1 MVTSSAARRTREV
14 SGQQGRMEAAPR
26 TALAVALALGIAGL
40 FLSIVLT
47 RLHASAHAGETSFCS
62 ISETVNCDRVATS
75 RFSVVLGLPVSV
87 WGAVGFGLAAALAA
101 SGLLRRRPH
110 STWPAGLLFVLGAFS
125 AAVSVALA
133 LVSEL
138 AIGAWCLLCAGAW
151 VVSFLLL
158 ASARRACRPQGV
170 AGAVRADLAV
180 LRAAP
185 LRSAALAVALLGG
198 IGVAAAAYPR
208 YWDRPPAAPR
218 PAAGSA
224 AASATGPVIEYSDY
238 ECPFCARA
246 HEQERAVLASRP
258 GLVIVRRHFPLDPSC
273 NPAVKRAI
281 HPSACALARAAICA
295 EAQGQSA
302 RMDDALFRDQGKGTP
317 PAEIARALGLDV
329 DRFSACLSS
338 PETARRL
345 SEDVAAGI
353 RDGVRAIP
361 TYLVDGTAHVGT
373 LPPGLAA
380 PAGTASGR

>member
-14 SGQQGRMEAAPR
+14 SGQQGGMEAAPR
-26 TALAVALALGIAGL
+26 TALAMALALGIAGL

-75 RFSVVLGLPVSV
+75 RYSVVLGLPVSV
-87 WGAVGFGLAAALAA
+87 WGAVGFGLVAALAA

-110 STWPAGLLFVLGAFS
+110 ASWPAGLLLVLAAFS
-125 AAVSVALA
+125 VAASVALA
-133 LVSEL
+133 LVTEL

-151 VVSFLLL
+151 IVSVALLVF
-158 ASARRACRPQGV
+158 ARRACRAQGV
-170 AGAVRADLAV
+170 AGALRADLAA
-180 LRAAP
+180 LRARP
-185 LRSAALAVALLGG
+185 GRSVALAAAILGG
-198 IGVAAAAYPR
+198 IGVAAVAYPR
-208 YWDRPPAAPR
+208 YWDRPAVARGPAGTG
-218 PAAGSA
+218 AGS
-224 AASATGPVIEYSDY
+224 TGVVIEYSDY

-246 HEQERAVLASRP
+246 HEQERGVLASRP
-258 GLVIVRRHFPLDPSC
+258 GLVVVRRHFPLDPSC

-281 HPSACALARAAICA
+281 HPAACALARAAICG
-295 EAQGQSA
+295 EAQGQAA
-302 RMDDALFRDQGKGTP
+302 RMDDALFRDQGKGTA
-317 PAEIARALGLDV
+317 PAEIARGLGLDM

-338 PETARRL
+338 PETSRRL

-373 LPPGLAA
+373 LPPSLAA